1 MSLSKPSSRPQSPLP
16 EAIVDQLLDRLSSDD
31 LFRAQ
36 FEKDPRAALARLG
49 YDAAADETM
58 CLGTTQ
64 LADKQVILETREEM
78 RALLVLGNL
87 SFIPNRWDAR

>member
-49 YDAAADETM
+49 YEARAEETL
-58 CLGTTQ
+58 CFHTAK
-64 LADKQVILETREEM
+64 LAEKHVIAETRAEM
-78 RALLVLGNL
+78 RALLVLGSL
-87 SFIPNRWDAR
+87 AQIPNRWDAR